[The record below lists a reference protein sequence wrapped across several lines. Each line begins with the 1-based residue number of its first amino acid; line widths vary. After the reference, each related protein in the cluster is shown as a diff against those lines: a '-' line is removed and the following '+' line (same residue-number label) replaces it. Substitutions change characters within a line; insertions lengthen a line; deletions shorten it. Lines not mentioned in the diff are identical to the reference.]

1 MGIVELIVSILVL
14 LAIIVV
20 AWAVVRFFFR
30 VTGCI
35 LYGILV
41 GIVAIGIVVIL
52 LIFI

>member
-1 MGIVELIVSILVL
+1 MGVVELIVSALVL

-35 LYGILV
+35 LYAILV
-41 GIVAIGIVVIL
+41 GIVAIGIIVIL
-52 LIFI
+52 IIFL